1 MTIILA
7 IDDQRDNLLSI
18 KAVMKMYMPDCE
30 IITALSAKEGIQL
43 AREKQPD
50 TILLD
55 IIMPG
60 MDGFEVCRVLKAD
73 DRTSN
78 IPIIMLTAIKTDS
91 ASRVKALETGADAF
105 MAKPIDTVELKAQVK
120 VMLRIKK
127 AEDKLRGEKELLEK
141 EVSSRTNEL
150 IKSEQNYKGLID
162 LLPQIIYE
170 HNLEGRL
177 TFTNNYCSKLL
188 GYSHEE
194 LSDFMVERAFIP
206 EDREILKM
214 NIKKL
219 INGEPPTDHHFM
231 LQKKDGSR
239 IPVLI
244 YSSVIHRNKKADGI
258 RGVIVDISRQKTIEK
273 NLKES
278 EERFKSLYNNS
289 TVGLYRTT
297 PEGEIIMAN
306 PALVEMLGFSSF
318 EELKK
323 RNLNTEGF
331 DKTHSRREFIESI
344 EKTGKVSGLKS
355 SWLNKKGVE
364 VFIEESAVAIRDS
377 ENKTICYDG
386 TVENI
391 SKQTLTEKELKES
404 VLNFKLIFENSPIG
418 IYLATVDGEIID
430 ANKSLLSILGSPS
443 IEATK
448 SINVLKF
455 PSLVN
460 NGYSKKFEHCSKKG
474 IIIEFE
480 MEYESNWGKKTN
492 LHSFLVPL
500 KNEEGEVSKV
510 YTLIE
515 DITTRK
521 RTENKLRESETR
533 FAMFMD
539 NIPAGIFIKDSDG
552 KFLFSNKYN
561 KDVHGLDN
569 WEDKTAYD
577 FFPKELAD
585 KFAGDSKK
593 VLDGEDMIVIDY
605 VTDKNNNTIIYKNH
619 EFSIKKTDGTKL
631 IGGISL
637 DITKEK
643 LSEIELKKSEERFDL
658 AMKASNDGLY
668 DWDLITNEVYY
679 SERWKSILGYT
690 DDELPNEF
698 ATWDSLCHQGEK
710 NKSLQKLEKAIAG
723 NITHYNAEFR
733 MRHKLG
739 HWVNILSRAQIIYD
753 EQGKAIRVVGTH
765 SDLTEQKK
773 AEQDLKDALA
783 KAEESDRLKS
793 AFLANMSHE
802 IRTPMNGILGFSQLL
817 KSPKL
822 SGEQLINY
830 VQIIEKSGHR
840 MLNIINNLI
849 DISKIEA
856 GQVEIN
862 MDECDIDKQMEFIYS
877 FFKAEANKKGIKL
890 IMSTCQHGK
899 NPIVKTDREKL
910 YAILTNL
917 VKNAIKY
924 CHEGSIEFGYHLPPS
939 KHNAQKKEKDGS
951 DIQFFVK
958 DTGIGIPTDR
968 QEAIFDRFV
977 QADIEDSNVYEGA
990 GLGLAITKAYVEM
1003 LGGQIGLE
1011 SEEGTG
1017 SMFYFTL
1024 PYTIPENADVGSM
1037 NETAEPKEKHE
1048 AARKIKVLIAE
1059 DEEFADLYITI
1070 LLKKL
1075 NAEILHAANGKAA
1088 VETMKQNPDIDLLLM
1103 DIKMPVMNGYEATEK
1118 IREFN
1123 DDVIIIAQTAYAL
1136 EGDKEKALTSGC
1148 TDYISKPIDEK
1159 ELMDMIASHLS

>member
-1 MTIILA
+1 
-7 IDDQRDNLLSI
+7 
-18 KAVMKMYMPDCE
+18 
-30 IITALSAKEGIQL
+30 
-43 AREKQPD
+43 
-50 TILLD
+50 
-55 IIMPG
+55 
-60 MDGFEVCRVLKAD
+60 
-73 DRTSN
+73 
-78 IPIIMLTAIKTDS
+78 
-91 ASRVKALETGADAF
+91 
-105 MAKPIDTVELKAQVK
+105 
-120 VMLRIKK
+120 
-127 AEDKLRGEKELLEK
+127 
-141 EVSSRTNEL
+141 
-150 IKSEQNYKGLID
+150 
-162 LLPQIIYE
+162 
-170 HNLEGRL
+170 
-177 TFTNNYCSKLL
+177 
-188 GYSHEE
+188 
-194 LSDFMVERAFIP
+194 
-206 EDREILKM
+206 
-214 NIKKL
+214 
-219 INGEPPTDHHFM
+219 
-231 LQKKDGSR
+231 
-239 IPVLI
+239 
-244 YSSVIHRNKKADGI
+244 
-258 RGVIVDISRQKTIEK
+258 
-273 NLKES
+273 
-278 EERFKSLYNNS
+278 
-289 TVGLYRTT
+289 
-297 PEGEIIMAN
+297 
-306 PALVEMLGFSSF
+306 
-318 EELKK
+318 
-323 RNLNTEGF
+323 
-331 DKTHSRREFIESI
+331 
-344 EKTGKVSGLKS
+344 
-355 SWLNKKGVE
+355 
-364 VFIEESAVAIRDS
+364 
-377 ENKTICYDG
+377 
-386 TVENI
+386 
-391 SKQTLTEKELKES
+391 
-404 VLNFKLIFENSPIG
+404 
-418 IYLATVDGEIID
+418 
-430 ANKSLLSILGSPS
+430 
-443 IEATK
+443 
-448 SINVLKF
+448 
-455 PSLVN
+455 
-460 NGYSKKFEHCSKKG
+460 
-474 IIIEFE
+474 
-480 MEYESNWGKKTN
+480 
-492 LHSFLVPL
+492 
-500 KNEEGEVSKV
+500 
-510 YTLIE
+510 
-515 DITTRK
+515 
-521 RTENKLRESETR
+521 
-533 FAMFMD
+533 
-539 NIPAGIFIKDSDG
+539 
-552 KFLFSNKYN
+552 
-561 KDVHGLDN
+561 
-569 WEDKTAYD
+569 
-577 FFPKELAD
+577 
-585 KFAGDSKK
+585 
-593 VLDGEDMIVIDY
+593 
-605 VTDKNNNTIIYKNH
+605 
-619 EFSIKKTDGTKL
+619 
-631 IGGISL
+631 
-637 DITKEK
+637 
-643 LSEIELKKSEERFDL
+643 
-658 AMKASNDGLY
+658 MKASNDGLY

-1123 DDVIIIAQTAYAL
+1123 DEVIIIAQTAYAL

>member
-1 MTIILA
+1 MTKILA

-18 KAVMKMYMPDCE
+18 KALMQMHLPDCE

-43 AREKQPD
+43 ARESQPD

-60 MDGFEVCRVLKAD
+60 MDGYEACRVLKAD
-73 DRTSN
+73 NRTSN
-78 IPIIMLTAIKTDS
+78 IPVIMLTAIKTDS
-91 ASRVKALETGADAF
+91 TSRVKALETGADAF
-105 MAKPIDTVELKAQVK
+105 VAKPIDTVELTAQVK

-141 EVSSRTNEL
+141 EISSRTDEL

-188 GYSHEE
+188 GYSPEE

-214 NIKKL
+214 NIRKL
-219 INGEPPTDHHFM
+219 LNGEPPTEHQFM

-244 YSSVIHRNKKADGI
+244 YSSVIYRNKKADGI

-297 PEGEIIMAN
+297 PEGEIVMAN
-306 PALVEMLGFSSF
+306 PALVEMLGFNSF
-318 EELKK
+318 EELKN

-331 DKTHSRREFIESI
+331 DKTHSRREFIENI

-364 VFIEESAVAIRDS
+364 VYIEESAVAIRDS

-391 SKQTLTEKELKES
+391 SRQTLTEKELKES

-418 IYLATVDGEIID
+418 IYLAKVDGEIIN
-430 ANKSLLSILGSPS
+430 ANKSLLSILDSPS
-443 IEATK
+443 LEATK

-455 PSLVN
+455 PPLVE
-460 NGYSKKFEHCSKKG
+460 NGYARKFDQCSKDG
-474 IIIEFE
+474 VIIEFD
-480 MEYESNWGKKTN
+480 MEYESKWGKKTN
-492 LHSFLVPL
+492 LHSFLIPL

-515 DITTRK
+515 DITARK

-539 NIPAGIFIKDSDG
+539 NIPAGIFIKDADG

-569 WEDKTAYD
+569 WEGKTAYD
-577 FFPKELAD
+577 FFPRELAD
-585 KFAGDSKK
+585 KFADDSKK
-593 VLDGEDMIVIDY
+593 VLDGEDIIVIDY
-605 VTDKNNNTIIYKNH
+605 VTDKNNNIIIYKNH

-658 AMKASNDGLY
+658 AMKASNDGLF

-679 SERWKSILGYT
+679 SERWKNILGYA

-710 NKSLQKLEKAIAG
+710 NKSLQELEKAIAG
-723 NITHYNAEFR
+723 NITYYNTEFR

-773 AEQDLKDALA
+773 AEHDLKDALA

-822 SGEQLINY
+822 SGEQLANY
-830 VQIIEKSGHR
+830 VEIIEKSGHR

-862 MDECDIDKQMEFIYS
+862 MDKCDIDKQMEFIYS
-877 FFKAEANKKGIKL
+877 FFKAEANKKGIEL

-924 CHEGSIEFGYHLPPS
+924 CHEGSIEFGYHLPVS
-939 KHNAQKKEKDGS
+939 KHNAPKKENDGS

-958 DTGIGIPTDR
+958 DTGIGIPADR

-1017 SMFYFTL
+1017 SRFYFTL
-1024 PYTIPENADVGSM
+1024 PYTIPENADVGSLD
-1037 NETAEPKEKHE
+1037 ETAEPKEKHE
-1048 AARKIKVLIAE
+1048 ITREIKVLIVE
-1059 DEEFADLYITI
+1059 DEEFSDLYIT
-1070 LLKKL
+1070 LLLRNL
-1075 NAEILHAANGKAA
+1075 NTEILHASNGKTA
-1088 VETMKQNPDIDLLLM
+1088 VEIMKQNPDIDLLLM
-1103 DIKMPVMNGYEATEK
+1103 DIKMPVMNGYEATER

-1136 EGDKEKALTSGC
+1136 EGDKEKALASGC

-1159 ELMDMIASHLS
+1159 EFMEMIEGHLS